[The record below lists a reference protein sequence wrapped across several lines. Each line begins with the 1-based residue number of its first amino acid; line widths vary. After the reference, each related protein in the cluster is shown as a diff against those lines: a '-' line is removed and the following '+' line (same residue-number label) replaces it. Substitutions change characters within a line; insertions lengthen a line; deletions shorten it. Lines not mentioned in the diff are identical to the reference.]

1 MSRRLFSLAIAVVL
15 TASAAC
21 SRSHAD
27 ERRTGEARLNDQGQ
41 EVLRWGPPPAS
52 LPPGARMALVQG
64 DPRMP
69 GPFTVR
75 FRLPDG
81 FTVPPH
87 FHPADEHVRVIRGEY
102 GHGFGDVVDTTR
114 MRWLRP
120 GQTAVLP
127 ARSHHYTRA
136 RGSTE
141 TEISGMGP
149 FTVRYVGR

>member
-1 MSRRLFSLAIAVVL
+1 MRAMLPRLLAVAMLVV
-15 TASAAC
+15 TA
-21 SRSHAD
+21 RP
-27 ERRTGEARLNDQGQ
+27 TDQGQ
-41 EVLRWGPPPAS
+41 AVPLRWGPPPAS
-52 LPPGARMALVQG
+52 LPPGARMAVAHG
-64 DPRMP
+64 DPSKP

-136 RGSTE
+136 RGPTE
-141 TEISGMGP
+141 TEISGLGP
-149 FTVRYVGR
+149 FTVTYVNSRDDPRTR